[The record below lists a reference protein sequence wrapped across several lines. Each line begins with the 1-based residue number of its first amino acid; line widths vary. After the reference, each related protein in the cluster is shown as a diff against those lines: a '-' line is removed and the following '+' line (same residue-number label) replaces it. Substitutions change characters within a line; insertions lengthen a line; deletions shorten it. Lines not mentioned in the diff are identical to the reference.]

1 MTGNIAIL
9 HYSAPPVVGGV
20 EAVIHAH
27 AGLLVQAGF
36 RVSVVAGRGE
46 RQALPEGVQFVHI
59 PEMDSQNPAVVG
71 CSQELEGGRVPA
83 SFEGLSGHLENSL
96 APILAPFDHV
106 IAHNLFTKH
115 FNLPLTAA
123 LLRLLDK
130 GSLPGC
136 IAWCHDFTW
145 TSPHSRSKVRPGYP
159 WDTLRTVHPQVTYVT
174 VSHSRKR
181 ELAGLF
187 GLPPEQ
193 IRVIYNGVD
202 PASLLGLS
210 QPGAALI
217 QRLGVWESD
226 LVLLMPVRVTQAKN
240 IEFALQVVAELKHQ
254 RIRATLV
261 ITGPPDP
268 HDPSNMEYYRA
279 LLEKRRR
286 WQLQEQV
293 RFVYESGPETG
304 QPYLIGPGILGELY
318 RASDLLFMPSHREGF
333 GMPVLEAGLV
343 GLPAMSTEMPA
354 ALEIGGQ
361 EVVTFSSGAA
371 PEEVSRLI
379 LAWMGSSRQLKL
391 RRRIRREFTWP
402 AILVRDILPLLKQTE
417 EAQ

>member
-1 MTGNIAIL
+1 
-9 HYSAPPVVGGV
+9 
-20 EAVIHAH
+20 
-27 AGLLVQAGF
+27 
-36 RVSVVAGRGE
+36 
-46 RQALPEGVQFVHI
+46 
-59 PEMDSQNPAVVG
+59 
-71 CSQELEGGRVPA
+71 
-83 SFEGLSGHLENSL
+83 LSGHLEDSL

-106 IAHNLFTKH
+106 IVHNLFTKH

-130 GSLPGC
+130 RSLFGC

-159 WDTLRTVHPQVTYVT
+159 WDMLRTVHPQVTYVT
-174 VSHSRKR
+174 ISHSRKR

-193 IRVIYNGVD
+193 IKVIYNGVD

-240 IEFALQVVAELKHQ
+240 IEFALQVVAALKHN
-254 RIRATLV
+254 RVRAVLV

-279 LLEKRRR
+279 LLEKRHQG
-286 WQLQEQV
+286 QLQEQV

-304 QPYLIGPGILGELY
+304 QPYLIGPGMLGELY

-343 GLPAMSTEMPA
+343 GLPVVSAEMPA
-354 ALEIGGQ
+354 AVEIGGQ

-371 PEEVSRLI
+371 PEDVSRLI
-379 LAWMGSSRQLKL
+379 LAWMGNSRRLKL

-402 AILVRDILPLLKQTE
+402 AILARDILPLLKQTE
-417 EAQ
+417 EVQ